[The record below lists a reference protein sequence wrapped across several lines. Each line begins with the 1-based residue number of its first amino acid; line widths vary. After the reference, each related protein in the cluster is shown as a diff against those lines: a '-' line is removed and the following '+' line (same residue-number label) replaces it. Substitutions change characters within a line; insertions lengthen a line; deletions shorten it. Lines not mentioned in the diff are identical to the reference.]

1 MHQHSA
7 HAHPVDMIP
16 FHFDFED
23 RLRFFALAPALDNRR
38 PLQRLGWWIAFVL
51 AGRAP
56 RAVRRGGQRGTI
68 AG

>member
-23 RLRFFALAPALDNRR
+23 RLRFFAVGEEDSMIN
-38 PLQRLGWWIAFVL
+38 
-51 AGRAP
+51 
-56 RAVRRGGQRGTI
+56 
-68 AG
+68 